1 MPDNKNGGKEP
12 LSTSKK
18 IRNDVILVLALLL
31 IVAAILIPV
40 LLFREEGTY
49 ITVTVNGE
57 LYGTYS
63 LSLDREIMVENPLSE
78 EYVNVIVIKDGKA
91 YISEANCRN
100 GRCARH
106 AAVHISGEIIACLP
120 HKLVLTVKGGGG
132 DVDIIG

>member
-1 MPDNKNGGKEP
+1 MPENKNGGKEP
-12 LSTSKK
+12 RSLSKK

-40 LLFREEGTY
+40 LLFREEGAY

-57 LYGTYS
+57 LYGTYP
-63 LSLDREIMVENPLSE
+63 LSVDSEIRVENPLSE

-91 YISEANCRN
+91 YISEANCRD
-100 GRCARH
+100 GICSGH
-106 AAVHISGEIIACLP
+106 AAVHISGESIVCLP